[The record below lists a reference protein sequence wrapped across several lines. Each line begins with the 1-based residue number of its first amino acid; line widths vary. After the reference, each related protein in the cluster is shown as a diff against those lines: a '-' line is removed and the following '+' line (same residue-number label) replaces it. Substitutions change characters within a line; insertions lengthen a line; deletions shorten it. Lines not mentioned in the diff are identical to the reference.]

1 MKPIQVYAPLAAFVT
16 LAQGQS
22 VTFSGATPLHRPSD
36 CRKSNKP
43 SADPNHP
50 YTASLFQRRD
60 LECEVCKQV
69 VKASV
74 KALPSDQQPS
84 EEQIFKGVSDAC
96 SGLPKKDRTECD
108 GFVEQYENELFEVL
122 ESERDPSLAC
132 TSLGVC
138 V

>member
-1 MKPIQVYAPLAAFVT
+1 MKPIQVFAPLAAFVT

-22 VTFSGATPLHRPSD
+22 HSRERHHYTDRQTV
-36 CRKSNKP
+36 KSNKP

-60 LECEVCKQV
+60 LECEICKQV

-96 SGLPKKDRTECD
+96 SGIPKKDKTECD